1 MIATIRLIDWLTV
14 CGFYGVSTI
23 FHPCKGGQQL
33 DDNAV
38 ALHSTCASV
47 LVSGGFVARET
58 HTPIGI
64 LCCLTASI
72 DAQIGEKTTFIS
84 CESSPFSTKF
94 WVSLWKKSIVKSYVA
109 HVVILCKCMHI
120 LLINDLLEFP
130 DSHFL
135 YIENLVVTHNKHNK
149 IYTKSP
155 WTTLLTWVAY
165 HAYLV

>member
-1 MIATIRLIDWLTV
+1 MSVNLISYGIKGKYFYNIYYLFFFWAMQVFIKNSGILEWMIIIMIATIRLIDWLTV

-94 WVSLWKKSIVKSYVA
+94 WVSL
-109 HVVILCKCMHI
+109 CKNQ
-120 LLINDLLEFP
+120 L
-130 DSHFL
+130 
-135 YIENLVVTHNKHNK
+135 
-149 IYTKSP
+149 
-155 WTTLLTWVAY
+155 
-165 HAYLV
+165 